1 MARFPFREATWIGAD
16 LVSRYIRF
24 ASAPASNRIWS
35 FVKYCHLIQS
45 IVIWS
50 QYKLKKWKIYYNISP
65 KWLPEELQPF
75 LHQQPPVAKFC
86 HFLPHIV
93 IRCLQFSCFL
103 FLPCIHHLQLF
114 HLQDLWK
121 DQYRHSWELLML
133 LPRRS
138 DSIRNTLH
146 NTNVK

>member
-1 MARFPFREATWIGAD
+1 MNWCWSCKQVHPICISSSIQQNLKFREILSFNSIHSD
-16 LVSRYIRF
+16 LIRY
-24 ASAPASNRIWS
+24 
-35 FVKYCHLIQS
+35 
-45 IVIWS
+45 
-50 QYKLKKWKIYYNISP
+50 KKWKIYYNISP

-121 DQYRHSWELLML
+121 DQYLHSWELLML

-138 DSIRNTLH
+138 NSRRNTLH